1 MFISTN
7 LLFKS
12 TKSSLFMLL
21 KKAKIKYLCRIKSQ
35 ALMKRKILTLI
46 IGAAA
51 LAACHQTQVKSTQ
64 KENYYETMEVTRS
77 DRTLTTGYSAAI
89 SGVQTVEIRPQISGM
104 ITDILIEEG
113 ESVTKGQVLFVIDQT
128 PYKAAYE
135 IAVAN
140 VKSAEAALSTAK
152 LILESNKD
160 LYEQDVVSE
169 FDLMTAQNDLVEAE
183 AKLAL
188 CKAEEVNASNNLS
201 YTEVRSPVNGV
212 ASMIPYRVGAL
223 VNSNIAQPLVTVS
236 DDSRVYAYFSMAE
249 NQMLDM
255 VQQYGSLNNA
265 IRQMP
270 EVELIMSNGDKY
282 EHTGKINAIS
292 GTISESTGA
301 VSIRAVFNNRN
312 HLLRN
317 GGSGTIIIP
326 MTLKNCIVI
335 PQAATYE
342 LQDRVFVYKVIDG
355 KASATE
361 IHISPQNNGVEYIV
375 EDGLEVGDVIVAEGA
390 GLIKEG
396 TTIRSKSEKEAEE

>member
-1 MFISTN
+1 
-7 LLFKS
+7 
-12 TKSSLFMLL
+12 
-21 KKAKIKYLCRIKSQ
+21 
-35 ALMKRKILTLI
+35 MKRTAIVILLLCGLLATACKEGTKTAPKGDTL
-46 IGAAA
+46 
-51 LAACHQTQVKSTQ
+51 
-64 KENYYETMEVTRS
+64 YETLEVTLG
-77 DRTLTTGYSAAI
+77 DRTLSTGYSAAI
-89 SGVQTVEIRPQISGM
+89 SGVQTVEIRPQVSGM

-113 ESVTKGQVLFVIDQT
+113 ESVRKGQVLFIIDQT

-140 VKSAEAALSTAK
+140 VKSAEASLSTAK
-152 LILESNKD
+152 LIYESNKK
-160 LYEQDVVSE
+160 LFEQDVVSE
-169 FDLMTAQNDLVEAE
+169 FDLMTAQNDLTDAE
-183 AKLAL
+183 ARLTL

-223 VNSNIAQPLVTVS
+223 VSSNITQPLVTVS

-255 VQQYGSLNNA
+255 VKQYGSLKEA
-265 IRQMP
+265 IKQMP
-270 EVELIMSNGDKY
+270 EVELVMSNGDLY

-301 VSIRAVFNNRN
+301 VSIRAVFSNRN

-326 MTLKNCIVI
+326 VSLKDCIAI
-335 PQAATYE
+335 PQAATFE
-342 LQDRVFVYKVIDG
+342 LQDRIFVYKVVNG

-361 IHISPQNNGVEYIV
+361 IHVTPQNNGIEYIV
-375 EDGLEVGDVIVAEGA
+375 TDGLEVGDIIVAEGA

-396 TTIRSKSEKEAEE
+396 TIIKSKTAATPQQDTLTVKEGQN

>member
-1 MFISTN
+1 MKRTAIAI
-7 LLFKS
+7 LLFCGLLATACKEG
-12 TKSSLFMLL
+12 TKTAP
-21 KKAKIKYLCRIKSQ
+21 KGD
-35 ALMKRKILTLI
+35 TL
-46 IGAAA
+46 
-51 LAACHQTQVKSTQ
+51 
-64 KENYYETMEVTRS
+64 YETLEVTLG
-77 DRTLTTGYSAAI
+77 DRTLSSGYSAAI
-89 SGVQTVEIRPQISGM
+89 SGVQTVEIRPQVSGM

-113 ESVTKGQVLFVIDQT
+113 ESVRKGQVLFIIDQT

-140 VKSAEAALSTAK
+140 VKSAEASLSTAK
-152 LILESNKD
+152 LIYESNKK
-160 LYEQDVVSE
+160 LFEQDVVSE
-169 FDLMTAQNDLVEAE
+169 FDLMTAQNDLTDAE
-183 AKLAL
+183 ARLTL

-223 VNSNIAQPLVTVS
+223 VSSNITQPLVTVS
-236 DDSRVYAYFSMAE
+236 DDSRIYAYFSMAE

-255 VQQYGSLNNA
+255 VKQYGSLKEA
-265 IRQMP
+265 IKQMP
-270 EVELIMSNGDKY
+270 EVELVMSNGDLY

-301 VSIRAVFNNRN
+301 VSIRAVFSNRN

-326 MTLKNCIVI
+326 VSLKDCIAI
-335 PQAATYE
+335 PQAATFE
-342 LQDRVFVYKVIDG
+342 LQDRIFVYKVVNG

-361 IHISPQNNGVEYIV
+361 IHVTPQNNGIEYIV
-375 EDGLEVGDVIVAEGA
+375 TKGLEVGDIIVAEGA

-396 TTIRSKSEKEAEE
+396 TIIKSKTAATPQQDTLTVKEGQE

>member
-1 MFISTN
+1 
-7 LLFKS
+7 
-12 TKSSLFMLL
+12 
-21 KKAKIKYLCRIKSQ
+21 
-35 ALMKRKILTLI
+35 MKNKVLAI
-46 IGAAA
+46 IFSAIA
-51 LAACHQTQVKSTQ
+51 LASCNQPKTQTAAQ
-64 KENYYETMEVTRS
+64 KENYYETMEVTLS

-89 SGVQTVEIRPQISGM
+89 SGVQTVEIRPQVSGM

-152 LILESNKD
+152 LILDSNKN

-169 FDLMTAQNDLVEAE
+169 FDLMTAQNDLTEAE
-183 AKLAL
+183 ARLAL

-270 EVELIMSNGDKY
+270 EVELVMSNGEKY
-282 EHTGKINAIS
+282 EYTGKINAIS

-326 MTLKNCIVI
+326 MTLQNCMVI
-335 PQAATYE
+335 PQSATYE
-342 LQDRVFVYKVIDG
+342 LQDRVFVYKVVDS
-355 KASATE
+355 KTSSTE
-361 IHISPQNNGVEYIV
+361 IHIAPQNNGVEYIV
-375 EDGLEVGDVIVAEGA
+375 TDGLEVGDIIVAEGA

-396 TTIRSKSEKEAEE
+396 TPIKSKNELLNQQNEEEEQK

>member
-1 MFISTN
+1 
-7 LLFKS
+7 
-12 TKSSLFMLL
+12 MLL

-255 VQQYGSLNNA
+255 VQEYGSLNNA

-342 LQDRVFVYKVIDG
+342 LQDRVFVYKVVDG

-361 IHISPQNNGVEYIV
+361 IRISPQNNGVEYIV
-375 EDGLEVGDVIVAEGA
+375 ENGLEVGDVIVAEGA

>member
-1 MFISTN
+1 M
-7 LLFKS
+7 
-12 TKSSLFMLL
+12 M
-21 KKAKIKYLCRIKSQ
+21 
-35 ALMKRKILTLI
+35 RKIAFVTLAIVSLTLI
-46 IGAAA
+46 GCKQGPKTAP
-51 LAACHQTQVKSTQ
+51 KG
-64 KENYYETMEVTRS
+64 ENYYETLEVSLS
-77 DRTLTTGYSAAI
+77 DRILSTGYSAAI

-113 ESVTKGQVLFVIDQT
+113 ESVRKDQVLFIIDQT

-140 VKSAEAALSTAK
+140 VKSAEAALSTAQ
-152 LILESNKD
+152 LVLESNQD

-169 FDLMTAQNDLVEAE
+169 FDLMTAKNDLVEAE

-188 CKAEEVNASNNLS
+188 CKAEEVRASNNLS

-223 VNSNIAQPLVTVS
+223 VSSSIAEPLVTVS

-255 VQQYGSLNNA
+255 IQQYESLDNA
-265 IRQMP
+265 MNQMP
-270 EVELIMSNGDKY
+270 SVDLVMSNGKVY
-282 EHTGKINAIS
+282 EHKGKINAIS

-301 VSIRAVFNNRN
+301 VSIRAVFPNRQ

-317 GGSGTIIIP
+317 GGSGKVVIP
-326 MTLKNCIVI
+326 VVFENCIVI
-335 PQAATYE
+335 PKTATFE
-342 LQDRVFVYKVIDG
+342 LQDRIFVYKVVDG
-355 KASATE
+355 KASSAE
-361 IHISPQNNGVEYIV
+361 IHVSPQNNGVEYIV
-375 EDGLEVGDVIVAEGA
+375 EKGLSVGDIIISEGA

-396 TTIRSKSEKEAEE
+396 TVIKSKETSTEEAE

>member
-1 MFISTN
+1 
-7 LLFKS
+7 
-12 TKSSLFMLL
+12 
-21 KKAKIKYLCRIKSQ
+21 
-35 ALMKRKILTLI
+35 MKRTAIVILLLCGLLATACKEGTKTAPKGDTL
-46 IGAAA
+46 
-51 LAACHQTQVKSTQ
+51 
-64 KENYYETMEVTRS
+64 YETLEVTLG
-77 DRTLTTGYSAAI
+77 DRTLSTGYSAAI
-89 SGVQTVEIRPQISGM
+89 SGVQTVEIRPQVSGM

-113 ESVTKGQVLFVIDQT
+113 ESVRKGQVLFIIDQT

-140 VKSAEAALSTAK
+140 VKSAEASLSTAK
-152 LILESNKD
+152 LIYESNKK
-160 LYEQDVVSE
+160 LFEQDVVSE
-169 FDLMTAQNDLVEAE
+169 FDLMTAQNDLTDAE
-183 AKLAL
+183 ARLTL

-223 VNSNIAQPLVTVS
+223 VSSNITQPLVTVS

-255 VQQYGSLNNA
+255 VKQYGSLKEA
-265 IRQMP
+265 IKQMP
-270 EVELIMSNGDKY
+270 EVELVMSNGDLY

-292 GTISESTGA
+292 GTISESTGD
-301 VSIRAVFNNRN
+301 VSIRAVFSNRN

-326 MTLKNCIVI
+326 VSLKDCIAI
-335 PQAATYE
+335 PQAATFE
-342 LQDRVFVYKVIDG
+342 LQDRIFVYKVVNG

-361 IHISPQNNGVEYIV
+361 IHVTPQNNGIEYIV
-375 EDGLEVGDVIVAEGA
+375 TDGLKVGDIIVAEGA

-396 TTIRSKSEKEAEE
+396 TVIKSKSAAEPQQDDTLAVKEGQE

>member
-1 MFISTN
+1 
-7 LLFKS
+7 
-12 TKSSLFMLL
+12 MLL

-35 ALMKRKILTLI
+35 ALMKRKILALI
-46 IGAAA
+46 IGATA

-152 LILESNKD
+152 LILDSNKD

-223 VNSNIAQPLVTVS
+223 VNSNITQPLVTVS

-265 IRQMP
+265 IKQMP

-361 IHISPQNNGVEYIV
+361 IRISPQNNGVEYIV
-375 EDGLEVGDVIVAEGA
+375 EEGLEVGDVIVAEGA

>member
-1 MFISTN
+1 
-7 LLFKS
+7 
-12 TKSSLFMLL
+12 MLL

-35 ALMKRKILTLI
+35 ALMKRKILALI
-46 IGAAA
+46 IGATA
-51 LAACHQTQVKSTQ
+51 LAACHQTQEKSTQ

-152 LILESNKD
+152 LILDSNKD

-255 VQQYGSLNNA
+255 VQEYGSLNNA

-361 IHISPQNNGVEYIV
+361 IRISPQNNGVEYIV
-375 EDGLEVGDVIVAEGA
+375 EEGLEVGDVIVAEGA

>member
-1 MFISTN
+1 MKNKVLAI
-7 LLFKS
+7 
-12 TKSSLFMLL
+12 
-21 KKAKIKYLCRIKSQ
+21 ILC
-35 ALMKRKILTLI
+35 AV
-46 IGAAA
+46 A
-51 LAACHQTQVKSTQ
+51 LASCKQPQTQTAQ
-64 KENYYETMEVTRS
+64 KENYYETMEITLG

-89 SGVQTVEIRPQISGM
+89 SGVQTVEIRPQVSGM

-113 ESVTKGQVLFVIDQT
+113 ESVTKGQVLFIIDQT

-140 VKSAEAALSTAK
+140 VKSAEAALSTAQ
-152 LILESNKD
+152 LILESNKN

-169 FDLMTAQNDLVEAE
+169 FDMMTAQNDLTEAE
-183 AKLAL
+183 ARLAL

-223 VNSNIAQPLVTVS
+223 VNSSIAQPLVTVS

-270 EVELIMSNGDKY
+270 EVELIMSNGEKY

-326 MTLKNCIVI
+326 TTLKDAIVI
-335 PQAATYE
+335 PQSATYE
-342 LQDRVFVYKVIDG
+342 LQDRVFVYKVVDG
-355 KASATE
+355 KASSTE
-361 IHISPQNNGVEYIV
+361 IHVAPQNNGIEYIV
-375 EDGLEVGDVIVAEGA
+375 TDGLELGDIIVAEGA

-396 TTIRSKSEKEAEE
+396 TPIKSKNELLNEQNEE

>member
-1 MFISTN
+1 
-7 LLFKS
+7 
-12 TKSSLFMLL
+12 
-21 KKAKIKYLCRIKSQ
+21 
-35 ALMKRKILTLI
+35 MKRTAIVILMLCGLLATACKEGTKTAPKGDTL
-46 IGAAA
+46 
-51 LAACHQTQVKSTQ
+51 
-64 KENYYETMEVTRS
+64 YETLEVTLG
-77 DRTLTTGYSAAI
+77 DRTLSTGYSAAI
-89 SGVQTVEIRPQISGM
+89 SGVQTVEIRPQVSGM

-113 ESVTKGQVLFVIDQT
+113 ESVRKGQVLFIIDQT

-140 VKSAEAALSTAK
+140 VKSAEASLSTAK
-152 LILESNKD
+152 LIYESNKK
-160 LYEQDVVSE
+160 LFEQDVVSE
-169 FDLMTAQNDLVEAE
+169 FDLMTAQNDLTDAE
-183 AKLAL
+183 ARLTL

-223 VNSNIAQPLVTVS
+223 VSSNITQPLVTVS

-255 VQQYGSLNNA
+255 VKQYGSLKEA
-265 IRQMP
+265 IKQMP
-270 EVELIMSNGDKY
+270 EVELMMSNGDLY

-301 VSIRAVFNNRN
+301 VSIRAVFSNRN

-326 MTLKNCIVI
+326 VSIKDCIAI
-335 PQAATYE
+335 PQAATFE
-342 LQDRVFVYKVIDG
+342 LQDRIFVYKVVDG

-361 IHISPQNNGVEYIV
+361 IHVTPQNNGVEYIV
-375 EDGLEVGDVIVAEGA
+375 TDGLKVGDIIVAEGA

-396 TTIRSKSEKEAEE
+396 TIIKSKSAAEPQQDTLTFKEGQE

>member
-1 MFISTN
+1 
-7 LLFKS
+7 
-12 TKSSLFMLL
+12 MLL

-342 LQDRVFVYKVIDG
+342 LQDRVFVYKVVDG

-375 EDGLEVGDVIVAEGA
+375 ENGLEVGDVIVAEGA

>member
-1 MFISTN
+1 
-7 LLFKS
+7 
-12 TKSSLFMLL
+12 
-21 KKAKIKYLCRIKSQ
+21 
-35 ALMKRKILTLI
+35 MKNRYITAI
-46 IGAAA
+46 ICAAA
-51 LAACHQTQVKSTQ
+51 LVSCGQTQEKTTQ
-64 KENYYETMEVTRS
+64 KENYYETMTVSLS

-89 SGVQTVEIRPQISGM
+89 SGVQTVEIRPQVSGM

-113 ESVTKGQVLFVIDQT
+113 ENVQKGQVLFVIDQT

-140 VKSAEAALSTAK
+140 VKSAEASLSTAR
-152 LILESNKD
+152 LILQSNKD
-160 LYEQDVVSE
+160 LFAQDVVSE
-169 FDLMTAQNDLVEAE
+169 FDLMTAQNNLTEAE
-183 AKLAL
+183 ARLAL

-223 VNSNIAQPLVTVS
+223 VNSNITQPLVTVS

-255 VQQYGSLNNA
+255 IKQYGSLDNA

-270 EVELIMSNGDKY
+270 EVELIMSNGDRY
-282 EHTGKINAIS
+282 GHTGKINAIS
-292 GTISESTGA
+292 GTISESTGS

-326 MTLKNCIVI
+326 TTLNGCMVI
-335 PQAATYE
+335 PQSATYE
-342 LQDRVFVYKVIDG
+342 LQDRIFVYKVVDG
-355 KASATE
+355 KASSTE
-361 IHISPQNNGVEYIV
+361 IHIAPQNNGVEYIV
-375 EDGLEVGDVIVAEGA
+375 TDGLEVGDVIVAEGA

-396 TTIRSKSEKEAEE
+396 TPIKSKEDKE

>member
-1 MFISTN
+1 
-7 LLFKS
+7 
-12 TKSSLFMLL
+12 
-21 KKAKIKYLCRIKSQ
+21 
-35 ALMKRKILTLI
+35 MKRTAIVILMLCGLLLTSCKE
-46 IGAAA
+46 GAKTAPKGE
-51 LAACHQTQVKSTQ
+51 TF
-64 KENYYETMEVTRS
+64 YETLEITLG
-77 DRTLTTGYSAAI
+77 DRTLSTGYSAAI
-89 SGVQTVEIRPQISGM
+89 SGVQTVEIRPQVSGM

-113 ESVTKGQVLFVIDQT
+113 ESVRKGQVLFIIDQT

-140 VKSAEAALSTAK
+140 VKSAEASLSTAK
-152 LILESNKD
+152 LIYESNKK

-169 FDLMTAQNDLVEAE
+169 FDLMTAQNDLTDAE
-183 AKLAL
+183 ARLTL

-223 VNSNIAQPLVTVS
+223 VSSSITQPLVTVS

-255 VQQYGSLNNA
+255 VKQYGSLKEA
-265 IRQMP
+265 IKQMP
-270 EVELIMSNGDKY
+270 EVELVMSNGDLY

-301 VSIRAVFNNRN
+301 VSIRAVFSNRN

-326 MTLKNCIVI
+326 VSIKDCIAI
-335 PQAATYE
+335 PQAATFE
-342 LQDRVFVYKVIDG
+342 LQDRIFVYKVVDG

-361 IHISPQNNGVEYIV
+361 IHVTPQNNGIEYIV
-375 EDGLEVGDVIVAEGA
+375 TDGLEVGDIIVAEGA

-396 TTIRSKSEKEAEE
+396 TIIKSKTAATPQQDTLTVKEGQE

>member
-1 MFISTN
+1 MRKIAHFIFIS
-7 LLFKS
+7 
-12 TKSSLFMLL
+12 
-21 KKAKIKYLCRIKSQ
+21 
-35 ALMKRKILTLI
+35 
-46 IGAAA
+46 AA
-51 LAACHQTQVKSTQ
+51 LIVTSCRQNETSRPKSDT
-64 KENYYETMEVTRS
+64 YYPTLEITRS
-77 DRTLTTGYSAAI
+77 DRVLTTGYSAAI
-89 SGVQTVEIRPQISGM
+89 SGVQTVEIRPQVSGM

-113 ESVTKGQVLFVIDQT
+113 ESVRKGQVLFVIDQT

-135 IAVAN
+135 IAVAS

-152 LILESNKD
+152 LIYESNKD

-169 FDLMTAQNDLVEAE
+169 FDLMTAQNDLIDAE
-183 AKLAL
+183 ARLAL

-223 VNSNIAQPLVTVS
+223 VSSSITQPLVTVS

-255 VQQYGSLNNA
+255 VQQYGSLNTA

-270 EVELIMSNGDKY
+270 EVELVMSNGQVY
-282 EHTGKINAIS
+282 EHKGKINAIS

-301 VSIRAVFNNRN
+301 VSLRAVFNNRN

-326 MTLKNCIVI
+326 SELNDCIVI
-335 PQAATYE
+335 PQSATYE
-342 LQDRVFVYKVIDG
+342 LQDRIFVYRVIDG
-355 KASATE
+355 KASSTE
-361 IHISPQNNGVEYIV
+361 ILVSPQNNGVEYIV
-375 EDGLEVGDVIVAEGA
+375 EKGLEVGDIIVAEGA

-396 TTIRSKSEKEAEE
+396 ATIKSRNEAQQKADTLKTEEGAL

>member
-1 MFISTN
+1 MKQRLLT
-7 LLFKS
+7 LLFICAMIAASCQEGPKS
-12 TKSSLFMLL
+12 TP
-21 KKAKIKYLCRIKSQ
+21 
-35 ALMKRKILTLI
+35 
-46 IGAAA
+46 
-51 LAACHQTQVKSTQ
+51 
-64 KENYYETMEVTRS
+64 KEDNFYETVTIALS
-77 DRTLTTGYSAAI
+77 ERTLSTGYSATI
-89 SGVQTVEIRPQISGM
+89 SGVQTVEIRPQVSGM

-113 ESVTKGQVLFVIDQT
+113 ESVRKDQVLFVIDQT

-135 IAVAN
+135 IAAAN
-140 VKSAEAALSTAK
+140 VKSAEAALSTAQ
-152 LILESNKD
+152 LILESNQG
-160 LYEQDVVSE
+160 LFEQDVISE
-169 FDLMTAQNDLVEAE
+169 FDLMTAQNNLIEAE

-188 CKAEEVNASNNLS
+188 YKAQEVNASNNLS

-223 VNSNIAQPLVTVS
+223 VGSSITQPLVTVS

-255 VQQYGSLNNA
+255 VKEYGSLNNA

-270 EVELIMSNGDKY
+270 EVELIMSNGDIY
-282 EHTGKINAIS
+282 EHRGKINAIS
-292 GTISESTGA
+292 GTISESTGS

-326 MTLKNCIVI
+326 STYKDCIVI

-342 LQDRVFVYKVIDG
+342 LQDRIFVYKVVDG

-361 IHISPQNNGVEYIV
+361 IQIAPQNNGKEYIV
-375 EDGLEVGDVIVAEGA
+375 VSGLEVGDVIVAEGA
-390 GLIKEG
+390 GPIKEG
-396 TTIRSKSEKEAEE
+396 TVIKSRKEGQE

>member
-1 MFISTN
+1 MQIYNIYIISIIAH
-7 LLFKS
+7 KQ
-12 TKSSLFMLL
+12 TK
-21 KKAKIKYLCRIKSQ
+21 
-35 ALMKRKILTLI
+35 MKQSTLI
-46 IGAAA
+46 VMTLCGLLLTSCNQGTKTAP
-51 LAACHQTQVKSTQ
+51 
-64 KENYYETMEVTRS
+64 KEETLYETLEVTLS
-77 DRTLTTGYSAAI
+77 DRTLSTGYSAAI
-89 SGVQTVEIRPQISGM
+89 SGVQTVEIRPQVSGM

-113 ESVTKGQVLFVIDQT
+113 ESVRKGQVLFIIDQT

-140 VKSAEAALSTAK
+140 VKSAEAALSTAE
-152 LILESNKD
+152 LILKSNRD
-160 LYEQDVVSE
+160 LYNQDVVSE
-169 FDLMTAQNDLVEAE
+169 FDMMTAQNDLTEAQ
-183 AKLAL
+183 ARLAL

-223 VNSNIAQPLVTVS
+223 VSSSISQPLVTVS

-270 EVELIMSNGDKY
+270 EVELVMSNGDVY

-326 MTLKNCIVI
+326 SEFKDCIVI

-342 LQDRVFVYKVIDG
+342 LQDRIFVYKVVDG

-361 IHISPQNNGVEYIV
+361 IHIDPRNNGKEYIV
-375 EDGLEVGDVIVAEGA
+375 LDGIKVGDIIVAEGA

-396 TTIRSKSEKEAEE
+396 TVIKSKSSVKNMEEAE